1 MPVDPLRLTLLAA
14 PLLGLGIAS
23 GALRA
28 AARLPQLEASRRRAL
43 GIGWVLLLLVGVPL
57 WLVAAAVLRLW

>member
-1 MPVDPLRLTLLAA
+1 VSDPLRLTLLVA
-14 PLLGLGIAS
+14 PLFLVGFAA

-28 AARLPQLEASRRRAL
+28 LAQREPPGSPRRRAL
-43 GIGWVLLLLVGVPL
+43 GAWWVLLLLLGTPT